1 MRNVWY
7 VAVNDGVAVVKSRD
21 YDIIEDYCAIK
32 NDEGAAES
40 AEEYGYELGSPN
52 SYWQNGYDGGFYD
65 IGKVKVTDKDNLL
78 IITRESGDYDITKD
92 ELEDVEEITED
103 DI

>member
-1 MRNVWY
+1 MKKEWY
-7 VAVNDGVAVVKSRD
+7 VAVNDGCAVAKSHD
-21 YDIIEDYCAIK
+21 YELIEDYCATK

-65 IGKVKVTDKDNLL
+65 IGKIVKTRDGSLL
-78 IITRESGDYDITKD
+78 IETRESGDFDITEE
-92 ELEDVEEITED
+92 ELKSVKELIS
-103 DI
+103 